1 MDGADGTQ
9 RTGGIQRRTFL
20 KGASATVALAAASD
34 LLSLSVLR
42 PASAAI
48 NPLAHYPD
56 RDWEKL
62 YRDLYAHDDSFVFLC
77 TPNCTHNCYLRAY
90 VKNGIVTRC
99 GPTQRYHDGTDLYGT
114 RASQRWDPRHC
125 NKGLAVVR
133 RFTGDRRVK
142 APMVRRGFKAWVE
155 RGFPRDEE
163 GLPPAELFQRG
174 EDTFEPVDWD
184 TACELVA
191 RTMEHLARFYSGDAG
206 RRALE
211 GQGYHP
217 DMVDAC
223 EGAGTRTFKFRGGMP
238 VLGSIKLF
246 GQYRQANSMALLD
259 AWVRGVGPEEARGGV
274 GLDNYSWHTD
284 LPPGHPMV
292 TGQQTVDFDL
302 ASVEYADL
310 ALCWGM
316 NWIST
321 KMPDAHF
328 LTEARMKG
336 TRVVSITTEY
346 SSTCCKSD
354 EIVVLRPGTDPAF
367 ALGLAREII
376 DEGLYDADFVKAH
389 TDLPLLVRMD
399 TGELLRAGDVLPDH
413 RLRELERTRVLEE
426 GESVAPFATDV
437 GEPVIT
443 RAQREAWGDFVVW
456 DAEGARP
463 VAVSRDDV
471 GLHFAALGVDPALE
485 GTFQVEVD
493 GEPVAVR
500 PVFDLVR
507 QHLRDT
513 WSLENVTRVTWA
525 PASAIR
531 SLARQIAAHP
541 EKTLFITGMG
551 PNQMFNADQKDRAIF
566 LVAALTR
573 NVGFPGGNVGSYAG
587 NYRAAYFN
595 GMPLYMAE
603 DPFDPETDPAKTPR
617 VRNTLRMQSAHFYSH
632 GDAPLE
638 VHGSVYNGASHT
650 PLPTKLLWF
659 SGSNSIL
666 GNAKGHYD
674 VVMNLL
680 RHPAERASGASRRLV
695 EAVVVNEWWW
705 TASCEYADVVLGIDS
720 WGEYNVHDITNSCT
734 NPFMQVMPLSPLRR
748 IHNTRSDTET
758 YAQVAECLARI
769 TGDNRFR
776 DYWKFIAEGRGAP
789 YIQRILDHSNITKGY
804 RFEELL
810 AGAEEGVPAMMMG
823 RSYPKY
829 IGHEQSTEGKPWYN
843 RTGRLEFLRDEPE
856 FRRHGEVLPVH
867 REPVDSTFHEPNAI
881 VSAPH
886 PLLRPQGPREMGF
899 DPEDRSGE
907 TRQVRN
913 VVLTPEELLETQHP
927 LMAQGFTHQWITPKY
942 RHSVHTI
949 VADID
954 ILSVWWG
961 PFGDMYRHDRRMP
974 WVGEGY
980 VDINPDDAR
989 ELGIEDGDYVWID
1002 ADPGDRPFHGWQER
1016 PKEARVARAMMR
1028 ARYYPGTPR
1037 GIARTFFHFSG
1048 ASFGSVRGAETRRD
1062 GLARSPETG
1071 YQSMYRFGSHQS
1083 GTRSWL
1089 RPTLLTDSL
1098 VRKELMGQAVGQGFC
1113 PDVHCAN
1120 GAPRESFVKITQ
1132 AEAGG
1137 MDGTGRWRPV
1147 TLGVRATQESEAMK
1161 RYLAG
1166 DFVQV
1171 EEG

>member
-1 MDGADGTQ
+1 MG
-9 RTGGIQRRTFL
+9 RSETGVTRRDFL
-20 KGASATVALAAASD
+20 AGASAALAAVAGSE
-34 LLSLSVLR
+34 LLSLSLLR
-42 PASAAI
+42 SASAAT
-48 NPLAHYPD
+48 NPLSFYPA
-56 RDWEKL
+56 RDWESL
-62 YRDLYAHDDSFVFLC
+62 YRDVYAHDDSFIFMC

-99 GPTQRYHDGTDLYGT
+99 GPSQRYHEGTDLYGT
-114 RASQRWDPRHC
+114 RASKRWDPRHC

-142 APMVRRGFKAWVE
+142 APMVRRGFKKWVE
-155 RGFPRDEE
+155 EGFPRDAE
-163 GLPPAELFQRG
+163 GLPPAEYFQRG
-174 EDTFEPVDWD
+174 EDSFEQVSWD
-184 TACELVA
+184 VACGLA
-191 RTMEHLARFYSGDAG
+191 AQTMLHMARFYSGEEGG
-206 RRALE
+206 RRLAA
-211 GQGYHP
+211 QDYHP
-217 DMVDAC
+217 SMVEAC

-259 AWVRGVGPEEARGGV
+259 AFVRGVEPDQAKGGV

-302 ASVEYADL
+302 CNVEYSKL

-328 LTEARMKG
+328 LTEARLKG
-336 TRVVSITTEY
+336 TKVVSITTEY

-354 EIVVLRPGTDPAF
+354 EIVVIRPGTDPAL
-367 ALGLAREII
+367 ALGIAREII
-376 DEGLYDADFVKAH
+376 DGGLYDAQFVKGH

-399 TGELLRAGDVLPDH
+399 TGELLRASDAIPDYH
-413 RLRELERTRVLEE
+413 LADLARTRILGE
-426 GESVAPFATDV
+426 GEKLAPFATNVDRPTV
-437 GEPVIT
+437 TAE
-443 RAQREAWGDFVVW
+443 QRKAWGDFVVW
-456 DAEGARP
+456 DTVQKIPA
-463 VAVSRDDV
+463 AVSRDDI
-471 GLHFAALGVDPALE
+471 GKYFFARGVDPALE
-485 GTFQVEVD
+485 GEFEVKIA
-493 GEPVAVR
+493 GSPVRVR
-500 PVFDLVR
+500 PVFDLIR

-513 WSLENVTRVTWA
+513 WSLENTTKVTWA
-525 PASAIR
+525 PASAIQ
-531 SLARQIAAHP
+531 SLAREIAANP

-566 LVAALTR
+566 LVASLTR
-573 NVGFPGGNVGSYAG
+573 NVGFLGGNVGSYAG

-603 DPFDPETDPAKTPR
+603 DPFDPEPTPTKMPR
-617 VRNTLRMQSAHFYSH
+617 VRDTIRMQSAHFYSH
-632 GDAPLE
+632 GDTPLE
-638 VHGSVYNGASHT
+638 VHGTVFNGQSHT

-659 SGSNSIL
+659 SASNSIL

-680 RHPAERASGASRRLV
+680 RHPSSRDPSIGKRMID
-695 EAVVVNEWWW
+695 AVFVNEWWW
-705 TASCEYADVVLGIDS
+705 TASCEYADIVFGVDS

-734 NPFMQVMPLSPLRR
+734 NPFMQVMPLSPLPRL
-748 IHNTRSDTET
+748 HNTRSDTQV
-758 YAQVAECLARI
+758 YAQVADLLAEA
-769 TGDNRFR
+769 TGDERFR
-776 DYWKFIAEGRGAP
+776 TYWKFIEEGRGAP
-789 YIQRILDHSNITKGY
+789 YIQRILDHSNITSGY
-804 RFEELL
+804 RFDDLL
-810 AGAEEGVPAMMMG
+810 EKAEKGIPVMMMG

-829 IGHEQSTEGKPWYN
+829 IGYEQSVEDMPWYN

-856 FRRHGEVLPVH
+856 FHFHGEVLPVH
-867 REPVDSTFHEPNAI
+867 REPIDSTFHDPNAI
-881 VSAPH
+881 VAAPH
-886 PLLRPQGPREMGF
+886 PLIHPKTPKDLGF
-899 DPEDRSGE
+899 DPADRSGE

-913 VVLTPEELLETQHP
+913 VVLTPDELLETKHP

-961 PFGDMYRHDRRMP
+961 PYGDMYRRDRRQP

-989 ELGIEDGDYVWID
+989 ELGIGDGDYVWID
-1002 ADPGDRPFHGWQER
+1002 ADPADRPFHGWQGR
-1016 PKEARVARAMMR
+1016 PKEARIARAMMR

-1048 ASFGSVRGAETRRD
+1048 ASFGSVRGQETRPD
-1062 GLARSPETG
+1062 GLARAPETG

-1098 VRKELMGQAVGQGFC
+1098 TRKNLMGQTIGHGFC

-1120 GAPRESFVKITQ
+1120 GAPRESFVKITR
-1132 AEAGG
+1132 AEPGG
-1137 MDGTGRWRPV
+1137 SDGKGKWRPV
-1147 TLGVRATQESEAMK
+1147 TLGVRPTQESDSMK

-1166 DFVQV
+1166 GFIDVK
-1171 EEG
+1171 ES